1 MYFETTLT
9 LKFQHSDKNY
19 LQNKST
25 VNCVSPAGK
34 QQQTL
39 SNKFI
44 ADTFNG
50 WTKINCWYRSEY
62 DDEEKRN
69 IIKSGEYTAQ

>member
-19 LQNKST
+19 SQLRITSWETAK
-25 VNCVSPAGK
+25 
-34 QQQTL
+34 TL
-39 SNKFI
+39 SDKFI